1 MQASLQLLS
10 NRKRDLL
17 PGQRENDGQREQDDV
32 IQQDRVSTGLALN
45 THSSVEAL
53 RVLSEK
59 RWYNFVTLHS
69 ESDPN
74 LV

>member
-53 RVLSEK
+53 RVLPKNIETALS
-59 RWYNFVTLHS
+59 RYILNRIRI
-69 ESDPN
+69 
-74 LV
+74 

>member
-45 THSSVEAL
+45 THSSV
-53 RVLSEK
+53 VLSK
-59 RWYNFVTLHS
+59 NVDAALSRYILNRIRI
-69 ESDPN
+69 
-74 LV
+74 